1 MNYSRDLPL
10 LSSGRSHCP
19 PLSTLLVSSLIDNS
33 GCHLFFQVCFSRA
46 CSLLQ
51 VLTVEVKLSH
61 WFFFFLFSV
70 ISVTIFG
77 VFIFNHSLLFLP
89 PLCIHLHLF
98 QLVRLRVEMSCVWYN
113 QVMFADILLRTYSWD
128 PVWLEACV
136 FVKEG
141 EISQDCSPL
150 DSVNSTHKPAMPI
163 LEGHL

>member
-77 VFIFNHSLLFLP
+77 VFFFLTTVCFSCLLSAFIFIYFNLLG
-89 PLCIHLHLF
+89 
-98 QLVRLRVEMSCVWYN
+98 CVWKW
-113 QVMFADILLRTYSWD
+113 VVFDIIKWCLLIFFCELTLEIQCDWRPVCLWKRERFLRTAA
-128 PVWLEACV
+128 LL
-136 FVKEG
+136 
-141 EISQDCSPL
+141 IQ
-150 DSVNSTHKPAMPI
+150 
-163 LEGHL
+163 